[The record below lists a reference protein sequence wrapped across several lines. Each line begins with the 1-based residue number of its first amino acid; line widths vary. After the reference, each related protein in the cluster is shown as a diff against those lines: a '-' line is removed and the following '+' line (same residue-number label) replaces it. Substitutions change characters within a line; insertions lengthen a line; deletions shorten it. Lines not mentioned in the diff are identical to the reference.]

1 MTDLSAAP
9 LPAVFEQLRASPEG
23 LSGEEARRRLAEVGP
38 NEPVGR
44 RRGAAL
50 VEVLALL
57 ANPLVVVLLIASLV
71 SAALGDA
78 VGSPLRSRPSIAL
91 ATTTILV
98 VLVGIALPFTPLA
111 RPLGF
116 VPPPPSYFGFLALAT
131 GTYLVFVELVK
142 RRLMDRLIG

>member
-1 MTDLSAAP
+1 MTDPSAAP

-57 ANPLVVVLLIASLV
+57 ANPLVVISCRCCRTNRA
-71 SAALGDA
+71 GRT
-78 VGSPLRSRPSIAL
+78 GGLR
-91 ATTTILV
+91 
-98 VLVGIALPFTPLA
+98 
-111 RPLGF
+111 
-116 VPPPPSYFGFLALAT
+116 
-131 GTYLVFVELVK
+131 
-142 RRLMDRLIG
+142 